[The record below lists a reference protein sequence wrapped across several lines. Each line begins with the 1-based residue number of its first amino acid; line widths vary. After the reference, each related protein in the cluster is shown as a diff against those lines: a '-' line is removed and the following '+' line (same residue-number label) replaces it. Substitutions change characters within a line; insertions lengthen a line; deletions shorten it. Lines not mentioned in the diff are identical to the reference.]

1 MIIES
6 RTSAWPRLKP
16 WRALGIRYGARVM
29 FSVPP
34 ATTIASGSSSIA
46 RTPSTM
52 AFIPLPQTM
61 FTVVPLTLSG
71 IPEKMT
77 TWRAQFW

>member
-1 MIIES
+1 MI
-6 RTSAWPRLKP
+6 AP
-16 WRALGIRYGARVM
+16 
-29 FSVPP
+29 
-34 ATTIASGSSSIA
+34 GSSWIA
-46 RTPSTM
+46 RTPSAI

-61 FTVVPLTLSG
+61 FRVVPLTLSG